1 MASTEF
7 GLSRKAHSTVL
18 RWGLVGA
25 LVVIVASTDW
35 YAGGVLPKLVLGTA
49 TLNLTSAPDEAEVFL
64 DGKSIGHTPLRNQRV
79 LPGEVVVRMEH
90 RFHDN
95 VARRLGT
102 DRGEVVDLHIE
113 FPPSSGS
120 LEIVTNPRGARITVD
135 GKDIDEVTPVV
146 LAPHPTGS
154 FEITTW
160 IHGRQRKTEAVEVLP
175 RQNTE
180 VAFELERVPMSEIY
194 VSRIPRDAELEID
207 QEPYRPGM
215 TLPIGTYRLTA
226 RRSGYAPVDR
236 TIEFTRGRN
245 DRSII
250 LERLKGALSIVVMPE
265 RAEVEVSYPRADGWT
280 TLPYREGMVI
290 PTGPVVVRAT
300 ALGHRPYERQL
311 AMRSTTLKHVIRL
324 EEYDIRTGRRFR
336 DKLASGGE
344 GPLLVIVGTG
354 RFRMGSE
361 SGPSDE
367 RPVRTVVV
375 KEPFAIG
382 VFETTRDDY
391 DRYRAARGMP
401 AAISKALEPED
412 AIAPES
418 TGRLPMA
425 RLAWE
430 DARDYVEWL
439 SEETGYRYRLPS
451 EAEWEYVARAG
462 STGRYYFGND
472 PEDLCAHANI
482 ADASYAS
489 HFRKADV
496 ADCTDGSVRWA
507 RVGSFPANSFGV
519 HDILGN
525 VEEWVADCW
534 RDNYRKARS
543 DQRARTGGCMTH
555 VLRGGAWDSSPREVT
570 VSFRSLSDRAS
581 NARGVRVVREL

>member
-1 MASTEF
+1 MSA
-7 GLSRKAHSTVL
+7 RKAHSNLL
-18 RWGLVGA
+18 RWA
-25 LVVIVASTDW
+25 LIGILAVVVASTDW
-35 YAGGVLPKLVLGTA
+35 YAGGIGPQLVLGTA
-49 TLNLTSAPDEAEVFL
+49 TLTLTSAPDEARVFL
-64 DGKSIGHTPLRNQRV
+64 DGKSVGHTPLRNQRV
-79 LPGEVVVRMEH
+79 LSGGVVIRMEH
-90 RFHDN
+90 RFHDAI
-95 VARRLGT
+95 ARRVET
-102 DRGEVVDLHIE
+102 ARGDVVDLHIE
-113 FPPSSGS
+113 FPPSTGS
-120 LEIVTNPRGARITVD
+120 LEVVTNPRGARVAVD
-135 GKDIDEVTPVV
+135 GDVIDDLTPVV
-146 LAPHPTGS
+146 LSPHRTGS
-154 FEITTW
+154 FEVTTW
-160 IHGRQRKTEAVEVLP
+160 IHGRERKTEAVEILP

-207 QEPYRPGM
+207 RKPYEPGM

-226 RRSGYAPVDR
+226 SRSGYAPVDR
-236 TIEFTRGRN
+236 TIEFTHGRN

-250 LERLKGALSIVVMPE
+250 LERLKGILSLVVAPE
-265 RAEVEVSYPRADGWT
+265 RAEVEVSYPDTDGWRR
-280 TLPYREGMVI
+280 LPYREGMII
-290 PTGPVVVRAT
+290 PTGPVAVRAT

-311 AMRSTTLKHVIRL
+311 TMGSTTLKHVIRM
-324 EEYDIRTGRRFR
+324 EAYDIRTGRQFR

-344 GPLLVIVGTG
+344 GPLLVIVGPG

-361 SGPSDE
+361 LGPTDE

-391 DRYRAARGMP
+391 DRYRAARGVP
-401 AAISKALEPED
+401 AALSKPPEPQD

-418 TGRLPMA
+418 MGRLPMA

-430 DARDYVEWL
+430 DGRDYVEWL
-439 SEETGYRYRLPS
+439 SGETGYRYRLPS

-462 STGRYYFGND
+462 STESYYFGTD
-472 PEDLCAHANI
+472 PRSLCAHANI
-482 ADASYAS
+482 ADRAYAS
-489 HFRKADV
+489 QFRKADV

-507 RVGSFPANSFGV
+507 PVGSFPPNPFGV

-534 RDNYRKARS
+534 RDDYRTAPK
-543 DQRARTGGCMTH
+543 DQRARSGDCATH

-570 VSFRSLSDRAS
+570 VSYRSLSNRGS

>member
-1 MASTEF
+1 M
-7 GLSRKAHSTVL
+7 L
-18 RWGLVGA
+18 RWGLIGT
-25 LVVIVASTDW
+25 LVVVVAATDW
-35 YAGGVLPKLVLGTA
+35 YAGGVVPQLVLGTA
-49 TLNLTSAPDEAEVFL
+49 TLNLTSAPDEANVFL
-64 DGKSIGHTPLRNQRV
+64 GGKPVGHTPLRNQRV
-79 LPGEVVVRMEH
+79 LPGELVIRMEH
-90 RFHDN
+90 RFHDAI
-95 VARRLGT
+95 ARRVGT
-102 DRGEVVDLHIE
+102 ERGEVVDLHIE
-113 FPPSSGS
+113 FPPSSGR
-120 LEIVTNPRGARITVD
+120 LEVVTNPRGARVAVD
-135 GKDIDEVTPVV
+135 GHVIDDLTPVA

-154 FEITTW
+154 FEVTTW
-160 IHGRQRKTEAVEVLP
+160 IHGRERKTEAVEILP

-207 QEPYRPGM
+207 RRPYEPGM

-226 RRSGYAPVDR
+226 SRSGYAPVDR

-250 LERLKGALSIVVMPE
+250 LERLKGSLSLVVMPE
-265 RAEVEVSYPRADGWT
+265 RAEVEVSYPDADGWRR
-280 TLPYREGMVI
+280 LPYREGMVI
-290 PTGPVVVRAT
+290 PTGPVVVQAT

-311 AMRSTTLKHVIRL
+311 AVGPTTLKHVIRM
-324 EEYDIRTGRRFR
+324 EAYDIRTGRQFR
-336 DKLASGGE
+336 DKLESGGE

-354 RFRMGSE
+354 RFRMGSD
-361 SGPSDE
+361 SGPADE
-367 RPVRTVVV
+367 RPVRTVVI

-391 DRYRAARGMP
+391 DRYRAARGMLGTV
-401 AAISKALEPED
+401 SKPLEPHD

-418 TGRLPMA
+418 MGRLPMA

-430 DARDYVEWL
+430 DGRDYVQWL

-451 EAEWEYVARAG
+451 EAEWEYVARGG
-462 STGRYYFGND
+462 STGVYYFGAD
-472 PEDLCAHANI
+472 PRNLCAHANI
-482 ADASYAS
+482 ADGAYAR

-507 RVGSFPANSFGV
+507 RVGSFPPNPFGV

-534 RDNYRKARS
+534 RDNYRNAPR
-543 DQRARTGGCMTH
+543 DQRARTGDCATH
-555 VLRGGAWDSSPREVT
+555 VLRGGAWDSSPHEVT
-570 VSFRSLSDRAS
+570 VSYRSLSNRGS